1 MIEKKEKKREE
12 RERKKERGGGE
23 KEGEREGMGAIR
35 GKGIDKIKV
44 YGLERKKLKG

>member
-1 MIEKKEKKREE
+1 MIEKKEKREG
-12 RERKKERGGGE
+12 ERKKERGRGE

>member
-1 MIEKKEKKREE
+1 MIEKKEKREG
-12 RERKKERGGGE
+12 ERKKERGRGE

-44 YGLERKKLKG
+44 YEEVGGLRV